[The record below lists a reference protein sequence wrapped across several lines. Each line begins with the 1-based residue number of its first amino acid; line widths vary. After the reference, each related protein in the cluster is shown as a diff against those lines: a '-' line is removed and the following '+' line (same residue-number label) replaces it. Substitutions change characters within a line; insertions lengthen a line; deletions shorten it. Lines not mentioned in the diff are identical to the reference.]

1 MRILIPFL
9 LFFNCNLLAQDYTTI
24 LHKKRA
30 DRFMFFRNNF
40 HINTKLLNDSTAYFH
55 EVNKL
60 LQLAIKENDKEL
72 AMEAEFLKYDF
83 LSSRNYPDF
92 LTEVNDFKDRIDKE
106 GIQHFQARIRQLL
119 GYYYFFETRQYEKA
133 IENFSQSYSYITDL
147 SPDVFPDKQEAI
159 YNIAYIYYEIG
170 YKETALE
177 YLKIAEKLSNTY
189 YPQLPLSIDNTKG
202 MIMEF
207 KGQLDSSLIYYTKVY
222 NLAEE
227 NKFPTWKRIAENSI
241 ARVYFSQ
248 KKYNKILELFQEEI
262 NLLNPDRDI
271 NVKINRYEMLAYT
284 YIALGKEK
292 EAIASIDTLE
302 KHLEGRNTRWMDLKK
317 VLPLKAYSHQ
327 KKGHYKE
334 AYKLLD
340 SALNFTNLDNKL
352 KNAELL
358 KQADQKENIERHL
371 RQQQE
376 IKNQKKI
383 NFISRIASLIII
395 SLIALIVYVL
405 IQKQKTTYK
414 NKQMKLELRNR
425 EISKKLTASEA
436 RLKQFRNFLYTKNKE
451 IQAYRNELES
461 LDKTTEN
468 SKEVTER
475 KKKLNKLLE
484 KAMLT
489 DESWLEFKKAFTESH
504 PDFLKNLQ
512 HEIPTLTP
520 SEIRYIVLLKLGLE
534 AKEIASILGIQPS
547 SIRIYKYRIRKKV
560 NANDDAF
567 LEKKIFN
574 L

>member
-1 MRILIPFL
+1 MRSLMLFL
-9 LFFNCNLLAQDYTTI
+9 LFFSCNLLAQDYTTI

-55 EVNKL
+55 EVEKL
-60 LQLAIKENDKEL
+60 FHLAIKENDKEL
-72 AMEAEFLKYDF
+72 ALEAEFLKYDF
-83 LSSRNYPDF
+83 LSSRDYPAF
-92 LTEVNDFKDRIDKE
+92 LIEVNDFKNRIDEE
-106 GIQHFQARIRQLL
+106 GIQHLQARIRQLL
-119 GYYYFFETRQYEKA
+119 GFYYFFETKQYEKA
-133 IENFSQSYSYITDL
+133 IENFSQSYSYLTNL
-147 SPDVFPDKQEAI
+147 PPDVFPDKQEAI

-170 YKETALE
+170 YKQTALE

-207 KGQLDSSLIYYTKVY
+207 KGQLDSSLIYYSKVY
-222 NLAEE
+222 HLAEE

-292 EAIASIDTLE
+292 EAITAIDTLE
-302 KHLEGRNTRWMDLKK
+302 KHLEGRDTRWMDLKK
-317 VLPLKAYSHQ
+317 VLPLKAYARQ
-327 KKGHYKE
+327 KKGHHKE

-340 SALNFTNLDNKL
+340 SALNFTNHDNKL

-383 NFISRIASLIII
+383 NFISRIASFIIIILIII
-395 SLIALIVYVL
+395 IVYVL
-405 IQKQKTTYK
+405 IQKQKATYK
-414 NKQMKLELRNR
+414 NKQIKLELRNR

-436 RLKQFRNFLYTKNKE
+436 RIKQFRTFLYRKNKE
-451 IQAYRNELES
+451 IQTYRDELEV
-461 LDKTTEN
+461 LEKVTEN
-468 SKEVTER
+468 SKEITER

-484 KAMLT
+484 KAILT
-489 DESWLEFKKAFTESH
+489 DESWLEFKKAFIESH
-504 PDFLKNLQ
+504 PDFLEKLQ
-512 HEIPTLTP
+512 NEIPTLTQA
-520 SEIRYIVLLKLGLE
+520 EIRYIVLLKLGLDT
-534 AKEIASILGIQPS
+534 KEIASILGIQPS
-547 SIRIYKYRIRKKV
+547 SIRIYKHRIRKKI
-560 NANDDAF
+560 NADDNAF